1 LDFEI
6 AAAKDKHA
14 KLYFRLSI
22 DIRHVQQSESNL
34 LNAIQQGNENAFE
47 MIFREHYEQLC
58 RYAHSFLGD
67 KDEAEEVVQASF
79 IGVWEKRTALNIT
92 ESIKAYL
99 FQMVRN
105 RCLNVLKHEKVKQ
118 LHINHESH
126 HAEKTSESVS
136 ENIHARELEQRI
148 IEAIKQ
154 LPEQCRLVFNLS
166 RFEEMRYQ
174 EIADQ
179 LNISVKTVEN
189 QMGKALKMMRTQL
202 QEFLPTLLLILN
214 ILLR

>member
-1 LDFEI
+1 MLTLATNLEQ
-6 AAAKDKHA
+6 AKP
-14 KLYFRLSI
+14 YFRLSI
-22 DIRHVQQSESNL
+22 DAGRVQTPEHNL
-34 LNAIQQGNENAFE
+34 LKALQAGDANAFE
-47 MIFREHYEQLC
+47 MIFKDHYEQLC

-118 LHINHESH
+118 VHIKHETH
-126 HAEKTSESVS
+126 HAEKTRESVS
-136 ENIHARELEQRI
+136 EAVHASELEQRI
-148 IEAIKQ
+148 VEAIKQ
-154 LPEQCRLVFNLS
+154 LPEQCRLVFKLS

-202 QEFLPTLLLILN
+202 QEFLPTLLIILN